1 MLYADNRHT
10 AKQLKELAAENNLKY
25 IPLNEDMNE
34 AILNQQLTQRFSY
47 NEWMK
52 TGIISVLK
60 HFIFRKNFD
69 QVGTANGFQFHSDY
83 IHINSRTANM
93 IVKFIASFLP

>member
-1 MLYADNRHT
+1 MPTIGETPSELCYTQTIAYSQT
-10 AKQLKELAAENNLKY
+10 IKELAAENNLKY

-34 AILNQQLTQRFSY
+34 AILNQPLTQRFSY

-69 QVGTANGFQFHSDY
+69 QVGYRKWVS
-83 IHINSRTANM
+83 I
-93 IVKFIASFLP
+93 SF